1 MDQERE
7 MPQDYYTV
15 PFERADPAQVDKL
28 GAKGAKL
35 VEDFQNLRSD
45 FPGMED
51 LISVPDGF
59 ILTTEAWRAYRNNGD
74 SLPEDLWG
82 QVCLELSDLER
93 RVGRRFGDTT
103 GAMPLIVAVRGGAPV
118 SLPGAISTIL
128 NVGLNDEIVTALV
141 EAGEEEGFLLGTYL
155 EAIRMYGEVV
165 LGIPY
170 AHFFEILQ
178 RFHVG
183 DEGSVPSDEL
193 FPLIDAYKKVL
204 LQAEHPRRGAGFQSD
219 PVRQFRFAIESVF
232 DSWMGET
239 AVEARVSRSPKVPD
253 DMGTAVI
260 VQAMVFGNRDS
271 ENCLGGVLFT
281 RNPRTGSSHPV
292 IEWAPKVQCDKIV
305 SGKLRKQLL
314 HTRDLRE
321 RFPDIY
327 ELLLTVRD
335 RFEARAKRPLDI
347 EFTVEDRKLYI
358 LQRRPLRMTFA
369 ATARAM
375 WDLVD
380 EGKTNIQLA
389 SLIINNALEQ
399 PEKALKEGF
408 RDYRVLATGE
418 PVTDTA
424 DVGVLVFGTEG
435 ALDLARRGEPVIMLR
450 KRPYGESDLAVN
462 HPNVRG
468 IIRCDGNVTGHEAVS
483 AVAYSKPYLINV
495 VDVEGRPLVLIDED
509 RIRLNPECSLAPFM
523 GRRVFVDGE
532 RGIVGV
538 TDAVDFLEDRKARKK
553 LYVDWE
559 YLRDQFERAGYRELD
574 YETLLDIH
582 YQMELELAHYQRL
595 ESRLKAGDRSVSEKE
610 LMHAFG
616 TYLLYIPERDRERTL
631 ALKDAALDEFDLG
644 PPLVYHGSHLG
655 REVLK
660 ILRALMLCTTWR
672 THWIH
677 EIMVEKARERGEGE
691 NDVIRDIFIKNRTMS
706 VLKDF
711 EAEGFHLMRV
721 PHYYYL
727 IFASNF
733 EYDQDLDKIEIG
745 PGFLKYSEKDV
756 LAQNFLSYLGQVNP
770 RLRDRVRIVQGEP
783 PLGQG
788 HARIVSIG
796 LSIPEEDFDLVC
808 RYLRTF
814 LDQSKY
820 GCPMNLQS
828 AVPEGEFVDLYHLDP
843 AFAPFP
849 EMRIMKQKTGQGG
862 GAEESPTSEDY
873 LIAFGRCSYGEF
885 DGVVY
890 GRDEYEALVARVK
903 DFEMF
908 AARRGLDGA
917 LRPWQFEVDPYRRHS
932 VIAAVGVQV
941 NGTRLRDVLSCLKD
955 YLGLGAG
962 DGQAHDPCP
971 SPESS
976 PSQ

>member
-1 MDQERE
+1 
-7 MPQDYYTV
+7 MPQETMVVSFDQ
-15 PFERADPAQVDKL
+15 ADPALVDKL

-35 VEDFQNLRSD
+35 VEDFQNFRSD

-51 LISVPDGF
+51 RISVPDGF
-59 ILTTEAWRAYRNNGD
+59 ILTTDAWKAYYENGNR
-74 SLPEDLWG
+74 LPEDVFA
-82 QVCLELSDLER
+82 QVTVELSALGER
-93 RVGRRFGDTT
+93 MGRRYGDSS
-103 GAMPLIVAVRGGAPV
+103 GKMPLIVAVRGGAPI

-128 NVGLNDEIVTALV
+128 NVGINDEIVTALV
-141 EAGEEEGFLLGTYL
+141 EAGEDEGFLLSTYL

-170 AHFFEILQ
+170 ESFFEILQ

-183 DEGSVPSDEL
+183 DEGSVPTDEL
-193 FPLIDAYKKVL
+193 FALIDAYKKVL
-204 LQAEHPRRGAGFQSD
+204 LDARCRDRSRGFESD
-219 PVRQFRFAIESVF
+219 PMKQLRLAIESVF
-232 DSWMGET
+232 ASWMEET
-239 AVEARVSRSPKVPD
+239 AVEARLSRSPKVPD

-260 VQAMVFGNRDS
+260 VQAMVFGNRDA
-271 ENCLGGVLFT
+271 EHCLGGVLFT
-281 RNPRTGSSHPV
+281 RNPRTGASAPV

-305 SGKLRKQLL
+305 SGKLRKELY
-314 HTRDLRE
+314 HARDLQE

-327 ELLLTVRD
+327 ELLLKVRD

-347 EFTVEDRKLYI
+347 EFTVENRKLYI

-399 PEKALKEGF
+399 PEKALKGDF
-408 RDYRVLATGE
+408 QDFTVLARGE

-424 DVGVLVFGTEG
+424 DCGTLVFGTEA
-435 ALDLARRGEPVIMLR
+435 ALELAKRGEPVIMLR
-450 KRPYGESDLAVN
+450 KRPYGETDLAVN

-509 RIRLNPECSLAPFM
+509 HIELNPECTLASYI
-523 GRRVFVDGE
+523 GKKVFVDGE
-532 RGIVGV
+532 RGIVGATEV
-538 TDAVDFLEDRKARKK
+538 EDFLEDRKARKK

-559 YLRDQFERAGYRELD
+559 YLKEQFDRAGYRELD

-595 ESRLKAGDRSVSEKE
+595 ESRLKAGDPSVSEKE
-610 LMHAFG
+610 LMHAFA
-616 TYLLYIPERDRERTL
+616 TYLQYIPERDRERTL
-631 ALKDAALDEFDLG
+631 ALKDVRLHEFDLG
-644 PPLVYHGSHLG
+644 PPLVYHGSRLG
-655 REVLK
+655 EEVLK
-660 ILRALMLCTTWR
+660 IIRALMLCTTWR
-672 THWIH
+672 THWVH
-677 EIMVEKARERGEGE
+677 EIMVEKAKERGEGE

-706 VLKDF
+706 VVKEF

-745 PGFLKYSEKDV
+745 PGFLHYAEKEV
-756 LAQNFLSYLGQVNP
+756 LAKNFLTYLEQVNRP
-770 RLRDRVRIVQGEP
+770 LRNRVRMIQGEP

-788 HARIVSIG
+788 HARIISIG

-814 LDQSKY
+814 LDQMKH
-820 GCPMNLQS
+820 GCPMTFQS
-828 AVPEGEFVDLYHLDP
+828 AVPEGDFVDLYFIDP

-849 EMRIMKQKTGQGG
+849 EFRIMREKGDENEKEDQGR
-862 GAEESPTSEDY
+862 SWYVVT
-873 LIAFGRCSYGEF
+873 FGRCSYGEF

-890 GRDEYEALVARVK
+890 GREEYEQLMERVQ
-903 DFEMF
+903 DFESF
-908 AARRGLDGA
+908 VRSKGLDGA
-917 LRPWQFEVDPYRRHS
+917 VRPWQFEVDPYRRHS
-932 VIAAVGVQV
+932 VIAAVGIRVP
-941 NGTRLRDVLSCLKD
+941 GGRLTEVLVCLKE
-955 YLGLGAG
+955 YLGLQGKGSIA
-962 DGQAHDPCP
+962 DAVCAL
-971 SPESS
+971 PES
-976 PSQ
+976 

>member
-1 MDQERE
+1 MSQKLL
-7 MPQDYYTV
+7 TV
-15 PFERADPAQVDKL
+15 AFEKADPAQVDKL

-45 FPGMED
+45 FPGKHH

-59 ILTTEAWRAYRNNGD
+59 LLTTDAWRLYRQNGD
-74 SLPEDLWG
+74 RLPQDLWA
-82 QVCLELSDLER
+82 QVTMELSELEG
-93 RVGRRFGDTT
+93 RVGRRFGDVS
-103 GAMPLIVAVRGGAPV
+103 GSMPLIVAVRGGAPV

-128 NVGLNDEIVTALV
+128 NVGLNDETITSLV
-141 EAGEEEGFLLGTYL
+141 EAGEDEAFLLSTYL

-165 LGIPY
+165 LNIPY
-170 AHFFEILQ
+170 AHFFQILQ

-183 DEGSVPSDEL
+183 DEGSVPAHEL
-193 FPLIDAYKKVL
+193 LALIDAYKKVL
-204 LQAEHPRRGAGFQSD
+204 LQVEHPRRGTGYESD
-219 PVRQFRFAIESVF
+219 PMRQLRLAIESVF

-239 AVEARVSRSPKVPD
+239 AVEARVSRQPKVSD
-253 DMGTAVI
+253 HMGTAVI

-271 ENCLGGVLFT
+271 KNCLGGVLFT
-281 RNPRTGSSHPV
+281 RNPRTGSPHPV

-314 HTRDLRE
+314 RSSDLQQ

-327 ELLLTVRD
+327 DLLLTVRD
-335 RFEARAKRPLDI
+335 RFETRAKRPLDI
-347 EFTVEDRKLYI
+347 EFTVEARKLYV

-408 RDYRVLATGE
+408 TDYQVLAAGE
-418 PVTDTA
+418 PITDTA
-424 DVGVLVFGTEG
+424 DWGRLVFGTEE
-435 ALDLARRGEPVIMLR
+435 ALEWARRGEPVIMLR
-450 KRPYGESDLAVN
+450 KRPYGETDLAVN

-495 VDVEGRPLVLIDED
+495 VDVEGRPLVFIDED
-509 RIRLNPECSLAPFM
+509 QIQLNPECSLAPYM
-523 GRRVFVDGE
+523 GRRVFVDGD
-532 RGIVGV
+532 RGIVGISE
-538 TDAVDFLEDRKARKK
+538 AEDFLEDRKARKK

-559 YLRDQFERAGYRELD
+559 YLRDQFQRAGYGELD

-595 ESRLKAGDRSVSEKE
+595 ESRLKAGDKSVSEKE

-616 TYLLYIPERDRERTL
+616 TYLLYIPERDRARTL
-631 ALKDAALDEFDLG
+631 ALKDVALDEFDLG
-644 PPLVYHGSHLG
+644 PPLVYHGSQLG

-677 EIMVEKARERGEGE
+677 EIMVEKARERGESE

-733 EYDQDLDKIEIG
+733 EYDQDLDRIEIG
-745 PGFLKYSEKDV
+745 PGFLQYSEKEV
-756 LAQNFLSYLGQVNP
+756 LARNFLSYLEQVNL
-770 RLRDRVRIVQGEP
+770 RVRDRVRIVQGEP
-783 PLGQG
+783 PLGRG

-796 LSIPEEDFDLVC
+796 LAIPEEEFQLVC

-814 LDQSKY
+814 LDQSKH
-820 GCPMNLQS
+820 GCPLNLQS
-828 AVPEGEFVDLYHLDP
+828 AIPEGDFVDLYHLDP

-849 EMRIMKQKTGQGG
+849 EMRIMKVARGQEGDP
-862 GAEESPTSEDY
+862 ADRSEKY
-873 LIAFGRCSYGEF
+873 VIALGRCSYGEF

-890 GRDEYEALVARVK
+890 GRDDYEALMDRVK
-903 DFEMF
+903 DLEAF
-908 AARRGLDGA
+908 AVSRGLDGA

-941 NGTRLRDVLSCLKD
+941 DGARLAELLSCLKD

-962 DGQAHDPCP
+962 SGPASDSCP
-971 SPESS
+971 P
-976 PSQ
+976 PWAPARKDRR